1 MFDYRLKVFDT
12 VARRLSFTKSAEEL
26 CITQPAVTKH
36 IKELERYFGLQ
47 LFERKG
53 NRVALTEGG
62 LLILKH
68 TELLR
73 EITRQL
79 EYEIHRL
86 RDSHKGLLKLG
97 ASTTVAQYALP
108 PLLAKFHRVYND
120 VNLQMLTANTEQVE
134 QALINREIGLGI
146 IEGDTKR
153 KDIIYTPLADD
164 DIVLVSGA
172 KNPIAKKEEIRME
185 DLVTIP
191 LLLREPGSGTLE
203 VITHTLKNSNI
214 RIADLA
220 VEMYLGSSEAIK
232 SYLMHSQCMAFI
244 SRHAVMHEVANGLL
258 KVVAIRKFSIR
269 RGFFFITPEGQV
281 GGLPE
286 VFMRF
291 ASDHYTHLLPSL
303 S

>member
-12 VARRLSFTKSAEEL
+12 VARRLNFTKAAEEL

-36 IKELERYFGLQ
+36 VKELEKHFGLQ

-68 TELLR
+68 TGLLR

-86 RDSHKGLLKLG
+86 HDSHQGLLKLG

-108 PLLAKFHRVYND
+108 PLLAKFHSVYHD
-120 VNLQMLTANTEQVE
+120 VNLQMLTANTEQIE
-134 QALINREIGLGI
+134 LALIRKEIGLGI

-153 KDIIYTPLADD
+153 KDMMYTPLADD
-164 DIVLVSGA
+164 DIILVSGA
-172 KNPIAKKEEIRME
+172 KNPFAKKEEIRVE
-185 DLVTIP
+185 DLLTIP

-203 VITHTLKNSNI
+203 VVTHALKNSNI
-214 RIADLA
+214 RISDLA

-232 SYLMHSQCMAFI
+232 SYLVHSQCMAFI

-258 KVVAIRKFSIR
+258 KMVRIKKFSIR
-269 RGFFFITPEGQV
+269 RRFFFITPEGQV

-291 ASDHYTHLLPSL
+291 ASDHYSDLLPAQY
-303 S
+303 

>member
-1 MFDYRLKVFDT
+1 MFDYRLKVFDA
-12 VARRLSFTKSAEEL
+12 VARRLSFTKAAEEL
-26 CITQPAVTKH
+26 CISQPAVTKH
-36 IKELERYFGLQ
+36 IKELEKQFRMQ

-53 NRVALTEGG
+53 NGVALTEGG

-68 TELLR
+68 TGLLR

-86 RDSHKGLLKLG
+86 HDAHQGLLKLG
-97 ASTTVAQYALP
+97 ASTTVAQYVLP
-108 PLLAKFHRVYND
+108 PLLAKFHRVYHD

-134 QALINREIGLGI
+134 QALIGNKIELGI
-146 IEGDTKR
+146 IEGDSKR

-172 KNPIAKKEEIRME
+172 KNPRAKKEEIRIE
-185 DLVTIP
+185 DLVAIP

-203 VITHTLKNSNI
+203 VITHALKSSNL

-232 SYLMHSQCMAFI
+232 SYLLHSQCMAFI
-244 SRHAVMHEVANGLL
+244 SRHAIMHEVANGLL
-258 KVVAIRKFSIR
+258 KVVTIRKFSIR
-269 RGFFFITPEGQV
+269 RRFFFITLEGQI

-291 ASDHYTHLLPSL
+291 ASDHYSDLLPAPF
-303 S
+303 

>member
-1 MFDYRLKVFDT
+1 MFDYRLKVFDA
-12 VARRLSFTKSAEEL
+12 VARRLSFTKAAEEL

-36 IKELERYFGLQ
+36 IKELEKKFRIH

-68 TELLR
+68 TGLLR

-79 EYEIHRL
+79 EYELHML
-86 RDSHKGLLKLG
+86 NDSHQGLLKLG
-97 ASTTVAQYALP
+97 ASTTAAHYVLP
-108 PLLAKFHRVYND
+108 PLLAKFNRVYHD
-120 VNLQMLTANTEQVE
+120 VTLQMLTANTEQVE
-134 QALINREIGLGI
+134 QALISREIGLGI

-203 VITHTLKNSNI
+203 VVTHALKNANI
-214 RIADLA
+214 RLADLA

-269 RGFFFITPEGQV
+269 RRFFFITPEGQV

-291 ASDHYTHLLPSL
+291 ASDHYTDLLPSL